1 MGAHSIR
8 QYERFAKIL
17 GESEAKV
24 FVTDLETYMEE
35 TLSDKLSLL
44 ATKNDHFLLKEDV
57 QSVKTEVVILKID
70 LRFDRMDQ
78 RLDKI
83 EQRLDKIDQRLDKIE
98 QQSVEFKHDLI
109 KWMVTLWA
117 STLLMMLGILLK

>member
-57 QSVKTEVVILKID
+57 QSVKTEVVMLKIN

-83 EQRLDKIDQRLDKIE
+83 DLRLDKLDQRFI
-98 QQSVEFKHDLI
+98 EFKHDLI
-109 KWMVTLWA
+109 MWMVTLWA